1 MGINNNSNM
10 TPEQLQELKEKA
22 ELWDS
27 LSDSL
32 RTIFCGKFE
41 RPIPNLEGE
50 ISENGKGYEQFKA
63 RRHVS
68 KTIAEFKKAES
79 TIENISNSSSHIGLL
94 REESREMVKIETIG
108 NNAW

>member
-1 MGINNNSNM
+1 M

-27 LSDSL
+27 LS
-32 RTIFCGKFE
+32 
-41 RPIPNLEGE
+41 PIL
-50 ISENGKGYEQFKA
+50 
-63 RRHVS
+63 
-68 KTIAEFKKAES
+68 KTIHGSKFDRPDGTS